1 MLSWQHKSV
10 SQAYRVEANKQ
21 LKQNVKINTG
31 LWLVHGSAVIVVF
44 LLDPPFWLLLVAIT
58 VLVCS
63 LTANLG
69 RHASRNHPQ
78 AIKRIVWSTDQ
89 QWYLYTADRNRYSAI
104 LLPPAYVQSSAVILS
119 FRTDTGQTSHVLLIP
134 DMLTSEAFRKLRVRL
149 QLEMR

>member
-1 MLSWQHKSV
+1 MSPRLSKPYATPLFLELNASPV
-10 SQAYRVEANKQ
+10 LAA
-21 LKQNVKINTG
+21 L

-44 LLDPPFWLLLVAIT
+44 LLDPSFWLLLVAIT

-78 AIKRIVWSTDQ
+78 AIERIVWSTDQ

-104 LLPPAYVQSSAVILS
+104 LLPPAYVQSYAVILS

>member
-1 MLSWQHKSV
+1 MSPRLSKPYATPLFLELNASPV
-10 SQAYRVEANKQ
+10 LAA
-21 LKQNVKINTG
+21 L

-44 LLDPPFWLLLVAIT
+44 LLDPPLWLLLVAIT

-104 LLPPAYVQSSAVILS
+104 LLPPAYVQSYAVILS